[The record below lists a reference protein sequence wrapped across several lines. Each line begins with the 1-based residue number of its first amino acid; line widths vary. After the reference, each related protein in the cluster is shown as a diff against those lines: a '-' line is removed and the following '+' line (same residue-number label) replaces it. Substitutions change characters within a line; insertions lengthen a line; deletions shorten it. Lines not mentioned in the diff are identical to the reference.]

1 MTPESS
7 SAIIKFRLLS
17 RIWKAGLICL
27 SCPAGQAQ
35 CLPDEYS
42 FLSPS
47 GRFLP
52 DMAGRHAPP
61 FPPPAVLKGGCQA
74 IAHRIRQTIAHR
86 ARINSPPAWGPQISA
101 QKKTKKTG

>member
-7 SAIIKFRLLS
+7 SAIIKFRLLF

-52 DMAGRHAPP
+52 DMPAGRLEGTLHLSRRPR
-61 FPPPAVLKGGCQA
+61 F
-74 IAHRIRQTIAHR
+74 
-86 ARINSPPAWGPQISA
+86 
-101 QKKTKKTG
+101 